1 MIDIFSNKQQFKA
14 LEKHNLEDM
23 DKLTGKF
30 DSIILKLKNKK
41 HDLLDTSIN
50 KFDRDWVEFNVDISK
65 LDVEL

>member
-1 MIDIFSNKQQFKA
+1 M
-14 LEKHNLEDM
+14 EKHNLEDM